1 MSPIH
6 QLVFVLYFK
15 DQILVSHYRKGAGI
29 FARKIC
35 TNSRTAIIPG
45 ATQDKLVRWP
55 PQQFVSATF
64 SRQLAL
70 DATFCSDT
78 FFAHLPTWSQVPGY
92 ANGGYKGLQRPP
104 GRAVPVANHHQPNNC
119 PACLAAQEVPT
130 AFSTTMVRWVLMGT
144 SGTCGYLWA
153 SSTVVFWAPLLSPGS
168 PWSPWLWSSWSP
180 SSSSSP
186 TRAPHCFCS
195 AG

>member
-1 MSPIH
+1 MP
-6 QLVFVLYFK
+6 
-15 DQILVSHYRKGAGI
+15 
-29 FARKIC
+29 
-35 TNSRTAIIPG
+35 P
-45 ATQDKLVRWP
+45 QDKLVRWP

-144 SGTCGYLWA
+144 SGTCGY
-153 SSTVVFWAPLLSPGS
+153 
-168 PWSPWLWSSWSP
+168 PWPPALWSSGHHCYHQSHHGHP
-180 SSSSSP
+180 GCGHPGLLPPPNSRSQ

>member
-1 MSPIH
+1 MSLIH

-45 ATQDKLVRWP
+45 ATPRQTGAMAP
-55 PQQFVSATF
+55 TTICFGNFF
-64 SRQLAL
+64 SPTRFRCYFL
-70 DATFCSDT
+70 FGY

-180 SSSSSP
+180 SSSSSQ